1 MAASSSYRSTK
12 SGTRKSSS
20 KSTAKRSGAVS
31 EAQRVHK
38 HRMWSAVLSVLGVF
52 LFFVTWL
59 KGESLWNTMQMI
71 IWGLFG
77 VSAALVAPII
87 LYVSI
92 MMALDK
98 SKSAVV
104 TKLIQGFLL
113 IMLVSPLFELVHS
126 GDLAFSGESFSEKIT
141 LLYNSGAVDRQG
153 GGALSIFLGGLLT
166 SLCGWVCALII
177 IILLVLLFVMLL
189 TNITLIDVIRV
200 ISRLFVRIKKSVSES
215 SEEAAIRRLERE
227 EEEKQ
232 RLAVEEKNRAK
243 ETTKPATVGF
253 VDLSK
258 YLSGH
263 DEPAASEKS
272 ILAGDDSK
280 SKDKKLRQ
288 KQTEMPQ
295 IEEAPKIEE
304 TPQIK
309 EAPADFIAD
318 NISKDDAVPAPIAP
332 TPITAAEADIIEKA
346 EAISQ
351 SLPEPIIIPENKPAA
366 VEENNDILDVDV
378 QDGTI
383 NPIFVDKDG
392 QTTLI
397 EMEDADITGYSIP
410 PIELLNP
417 PQRSVSDED
426 TAAES
431 EKNAETL
438 VETLKSFGVVTRI
451 VGIHRGPSVTRY
463 ELQPA
468 AGVKVSKIT
477 NLADD
482 IALNL
487 AANGVRIEA
496 PIPGKAAVGIELA
509 NKARETVCIRELV
522 DSDAFR
528 NAGGKL
534 CFPVGK
540 DIEGK
545 IIIGDISK
553 MPHILIA
560 GTTGSGKSVF
570 TNSIIMSILYN
581 ASPDE
586 VKLILV
592 DPKQVEF
599 PVYNGIPHLLIPV
612 VTEAKKAAGAL
623 GWAVTE
629 MLKRYKL
636 FADNGVRDLKDYNKM
651 AAESDVLSPMP
662 QIVIVVD
669 ELADLMMAAPKEVED
684 SICRLAQLARAA
696 GMHLIIATQSPRVD
710 IVTGLIKANIPSRV
724 ALKVS
729 NQMDSRVILDEGGAE
744 KLLGNG
750 DLLYK
755 PVGLGKP
762 VRVQGSY
769 VATEEIKRAVDFLKA
784 QTSSQY
790 DEEVASEVE
799 KHIPVP
805 KGEKQ
810 AQESASDSGSD
821 GNMTERAAEAVIEA
835 GQASTSYLQRKLKL
849 GYARAARIMDELEE
863 LGVVG
868 PADGAKPREVR
879 MSRGQWLER
888 KASMSGNGDS

>member
-1 MAASSSYRSTK
+1 MAQKSSAS
-12 SGTRKSSS
+12 TRKRT
-20 KSTAKRSGAVS
+20 STAKKNTKAVS
-31 EAQRVHK
+31 EAKRIQK
-38 HRMWSAVLSVLGVF
+38 HRMWSTVLSIVGVF
-52 LFFVTWL
+52 LIFLTWL
-59 KGESLWNTMQMI
+59 NGESLWNSMQMI
-71 IWGLFG
+71 MWGLFG
-77 VSAALVAPII
+77 ISAALVAPIVI
-87 LYVSI
+87 YVAI
-92 MMALDK
+92 MLALDK

-104 TKLIQGFLL
+104 VKLVQGLLL
-113 IMLVSPLFELVHS
+113 ILLVSPMFEIIYGFTS
-126 GDLAFSGESFSEKIT
+126 KAGAFVGEDFTAKLT
-141 LLYNSGAVDRQG
+141 NLYQNGSINHQG
-153 GGALSIFLGGLLT
+153 GGALSIFLGGALT
-166 SLCGWVCALII
+166 GLCGEVCALII
-177 IILLVLLFVMLL
+177 IILLILLFVMLL
-189 TNITLIDVIRV
+189 TNITFVDVFRKIAAW
-200 ISRLFVRIKKSVSES
+200 ISRLKASLNES
-215 SEEAAIRRLERE
+215 SEEAAIKRLERE
-227 EEEKQ
+227 E
-232 RLAVEEKNRAK
+232 A
-243 ETTKPATVGF
+243 
-253 VDLSK
+253 
-258 YLSGH
+258 
-263 DEPAASEKS
+263 
-272 ILAGDDSK
+272 
-280 SKDKKLRQ
+280 RQ
-288 KQTEMPQ
+288 KQLA
-295 IEEAPKIEE
+295 EEAAREKDRRVDIAKFITDDMPAHTTDAQSAEVQDSKPRKKRKGERM
-304 TPQIK
+304 
-309 EAPADFIAD
+309 PADFIMPDEPEKLAEPAAPVEEAPAPAPVPQEPIKEEPVHAEEPKD
-318 NISKDDAVPAPIAP
+318 IPPLRIAEPTSKLDDA
-332 TPITAAEADIIEKA
+332 K
-346 EAISQ
+346 
-351 SLPEPIIIPENKPAA
+351 LKPAEEA
-366 VEENNDILDVDV
+366 VPTGEDDSV
-378 QDGTI
+378 
-383 NPIFVDKDG
+383 NPIYVEKDG

-397 EMEDADITGYSIP
+397 EMDDADVSGYSVP

-417 PQRSVSDED
+417 ASHAVESDDLLIETD
-426 TAAES
+426 
-431 EKNAETL
+431 KNAETL
-438 VETLKSFGVVTRI
+438 VDTLKSFGVVTRI

-477 NLADD
+477 SLADD

-509 NKARETVCIRELV
+509 NKVRETVCIRELI
-522 DSDAFR
+522 DSDEFR
-528 NAGGKL
+528 GANSKL
-534 CFPVGK
+534 SFPVGR

-545 IIIGDISK
+545 IIVGDISK

-651 AAESDVLSPMP
+651 AKDSDVLTPIP

-769 VATEEIKRAVDFLKA
+769 VATEEIKRVVDFLKA

-799 KHIPVP
+799 KHIPVA
-805 KGEKQ
+805 KGEKP
-810 AQESASDSGSD
+810 AQEASYDSGSD
-821 GNMTERAAEAVIEA
+821 NNMTERAIEVVVEA
-835 GQASTSYLQRKLKL
+835 GQASTSYLQRRLKL

-863 LGVVG
+863 MGIVG

-879 MSRGQWLER
+879 LTRSQWLER
-888 KASMSGNGDS
+888 KNSMLTESVNAGSGEEL

>member
-1 MAASSSYRSTK
+1 MAQKSSAS
-12 SGTRKSSS
+12 TRKRT
-20 KSTAKRSGAVS
+20 STAKKNTKAVS
-31 EAQRVHK
+31 EAKRIQK
-38 HRMWSAVLSVLGVF
+38 HRMWSTVLSIVGVF
-52 LFFVTWL
+52 LIFLTWL
-59 KGESLWNTMQMI
+59 NGESLWNSMQMI
-71 IWGLFG
+71 MWGLFG
-77 VSAALVAPII
+77 ISAALVAPIVI
-87 LYVSI
+87 YVAI
-92 MMALDK
+92 MLALDK

-104 TKLIQGFLL
+104 VKLVQGLLL
-113 IMLVSPLFELVHS
+113 ILLVSPMFEIIYGFTS
-126 GDLAFSGESFSEKIT
+126 KAGAFVGEDFTAKLT
-141 LLYNSGAVDRQG
+141 NLYQNGSINHQG
-153 GGALSIFLGGLLT
+153 GGALSIFLGGALT
-166 SLCGWVCALII
+166 GLCGEVCALII
-177 IILLVLLFVMLL
+177 IILLILLFVMLL
-189 TNITLIDVIRV
+189 TNITFVDVFRKIAAW
-200 ISRLFVRIKKSVSES
+200 ISRLKASLNES
-215 SEEAAIRRLERE
+215 SEEAAIKRLERE
-227 EEEKQ
+227 E
-232 RLAVEEKNRAK
+232 A
-243 ETTKPATVGF
+243 
-253 VDLSK
+253 
-258 YLSGH
+258 
-263 DEPAASEKS
+263 
-272 ILAGDDSK
+272 
-280 SKDKKLRQ
+280 RQ
-288 KQTEMPQ
+288 KQLA
-295 IEEAPKIEE
+295 EEAAREKDRRVDIAKFITDDMPAHTTDAQSAEVQDSKPRKKRKGERM
-304 TPQIK
+304 
-309 EAPADFIAD
+309 PADFIMPDEPEKLAEPAAPVEEAPAPAPVPQEPIKEEPVHAEEPKD
-318 NISKDDAVPAPIAP
+318 IPPLRIAEPTSKLDDAKLKPAEEAVPAG
-332 TPITAAEADIIEKA
+332 EDD
-346 EAISQ
+346 S
-351 SLPEPIIIPENKPAA
+351 
-366 VEENNDILDVDV
+366 V
-378 QDGTI
+378 
-383 NPIFVDKDG
+383 NPIYVEKDG

-397 EMEDADITGYSIP
+397 EMDDADVSGYSVP

-417 PQRSVSDED
+417 ASHAVESDDLLIETD
-426 TAAES
+426 
-431 EKNAETL
+431 KNAETL
-438 VETLKSFGVVTRI
+438 VDTLKSFGVVTRI

-477 NLADD
+477 SLADD

-509 NKARETVCIRELV
+509 NKVRETVCIRELI
-522 DSDAFR
+522 DSDEFR
-528 NAGGKL
+528 GANSKL
-534 CFPVGK
+534 SFPVGR

-545 IIIGDISK
+545 IIVGDISK

-651 AAESDVLSPMP
+651 AKDSDVLTPIP

-769 VATEEIKRAVDFLKA
+769 VATEEIKRVVDFLKA

-799 KHIPVP
+799 KHIPVA
-805 KGEKQ
+805 KGEKP
-810 AQESASDSGSD
+810 AQEASSDSGSD
-821 GNMTERAAEAVIEA
+821 NNMTERAIEVVVEA
-835 GQASTSYLQRKLKL
+835 GQASTSYLQRRLKL

-863 LGVVG
+863 MGIVG

-879 MSRGQWLER
+879 LTRSQWLER
-888 KASMSGNGDS
+888 KNSMLTESVNAGSGEEL

>member
-1 MAASSSYRSTK
+1 MAQKSSASS
-12 SGTRKSSS
+12 RKRT
-20 KSTAKRSGAVS
+20 STARKNTKAVS
-31 EAQRVHK
+31 EAKRIQK
-38 HRMWSAVLSVLGVF
+38 NRMWSTVLFIVGVF
-52 LFFVTWL
+52 LIFLTWL
-59 KGESLWNTMQMI
+59 KGESLWNSMQQI
-71 IWGLFG
+71 LWGLFG
-77 VSAALVAPII
+77 ISAALVAPIVI
-87 LYVSI
+87 YVAI
-92 MMALDK
+92 MLALDK

-104 TKLIQGFLL
+104 VKLVQGLLL
-113 IMLVSPLFELVHS
+113 ILLVSPMFEIIYGFSS
-126 GDLAFSGESFSEKIT
+126 GTGAFVGEDFTAKLTS
-141 LLYNSGAVDRQG
+141 LYQNGSVNHQG
-153 GGALSIFLGGLLT
+153 GGALSIFLGGALT
-166 SLCGWVCALII
+166 GLCGEVCALII
-177 IILLVLLFVMLL
+177 IILLILLFVMLL
-189 TNITLIDVIRV
+189 TNITFVDIFKK
-200 ISRLFVRIKKSVSES
+200 LFLWMSRIKASLSES
-215 SEEAAIRRLERE
+215 SEETAIKRLERE
-227 EEEKQ
+227 EARQKQLADEEAA
-232 RLAVEEKNRAK
+232 REKDCRVDIAK
-243 ETTKPATVGF
+243 FITDDPDMPAHTTE
-253 VDLSK
+253 S
-258 YLSGH
+258 
-263 DEPAASEKS
+263 AASEEK
-272 ILAGDDSK
+272 K
-280 SKDKKLRQ
+280 SKRKRKG
-288 KQTEMPQ
+288 ESM
-295 IEEAPKIEE
+295 
-304 TPQIK
+304 
-309 EAPADFIAD
+309 PADFIPPD
-318 NISKDDAVPAPIAP
+318 EPQKPES
-332 TPITAAEADIIEKA
+332 AAESASEPKQ
-346 EAISQ
+346 ELSGQ
-351 SLPEPIIIPENKPAA
+351 PEPSARHEIESSEI
-366 VEENNDILDVDV
+366 V
-378 QDGTI
+378 
-383 NPIFVDKDG
+383 NPIYVERNG
-392 QTTLI
+392 QTALI
-397 EMEDADITGYSIP
+397 EMDDSDLSGYNAP
-410 PIELLNP
+410 PIDLLNP
-417 PQRSVSDED
+417 ANHAI
-426 TAAES
+426 AADDLMMETD
-431 EKNAETL
+431 KNAETL
-438 VETLKSFGVVTRI
+438 VDTLKSFGVVTRI

-477 NLADD
+477 SLADD

-509 NKARETVCIRELV
+509 NKVRETVCIRELI
-522 DSDAFR
+522 DSDEFR
-528 NAGGKL
+528 SANSKL
-534 CFPVGK
+534 SFPVGR

-545 IIIGDISK
+545 IIVGDISK

-651 AAESDVLSPMP
+651 AKDSDSLTPIP

-696 GMHLIIATQSPRVD
+696 GMHLVIATQSPRVD

-769 VATEEIKRAVDFLKA
+769 VATEEIKRVVDFLKA

-799 KHIPVP
+799 KYIPVP
-805 KGEKQ
+805 KGEKPVQ
-810 AQESASDSGSD
+810 DANSDSSSD
-821 GNMTERAAEAVIEA
+821 DMTERAIEAVVEA

-863 LGVVG
+863 MGIVG

-879 MSRGQWLER
+879 LTRSQWLER
-888 KASMSGNGDS
+888 KNSLSSGIDSAGGGENT

>member
-1 MAASSSYRSTK
+1 MAQKSSAS
-12 SGTRKSSS
+12 TRKRT
-20 KSTAKRSGAVS
+20 STAKKNTKAVS
-31 EAQRVHK
+31 EAKRIQK
-38 HRMWSAVLSVLGVF
+38 HRMWSTVLSIVGVF
-52 LFFVTWL
+52 LIFLTWL
-59 KGESLWNTMQMI
+59 KGESLWNSMQMI
-71 IWGLFG
+71 LWGLFG
-77 VSAALVAPII
+77 ISAAIVAPIVI
-87 LYVSI
+87 YVAI
-92 MMALDK
+92 MLALDK

-104 TKLIQGFLL
+104 VKLVQGLLL
-113 IMLVSPLFELVHS
+113 ILLVSPMFEIIYGFTS
-126 GDLAFSGESFSEKIT
+126 KAGAFVGEDFTAKLT
-141 LLYNSGAVDRQG
+141 NLYQNGSINHQG
-153 GGALSIFLGGLLT
+153 GGALSIFLGGALT
-166 SLCGWVCALII
+166 GLCGEVCALII
-177 IILLVLLFVMLL
+177 IILLILLFVMLL
-189 TNITLIDVIRV
+189 TNITFVDVFRRISIW
-200 ISRLFVRIKKSVSES
+200 ISRLKNSLNES
-215 SEEAAIRRLERE
+215 SEEAAIKRLERE
-227 EEEKQ
+227 E
-232 RLAVEEKNRAK
+232 A
-243 ETTKPATVGF
+243 
-253 VDLSK
+253 
-258 YLSGH
+258 
-263 DEPAASEKS
+263 
-272 ILAGDDSK
+272 
-280 SKDKKLRQ
+280 RQ
-288 KQTEMPQ
+288 KQLA
-295 IEEAPKIEE
+295 EEAAREKDRRVDIAKFITDDMPAH
-304 TPQIK
+304 TTDAQSA
-309 EAPADFIAD
+309 EAQDSKPRKKRKGERMPADFIMPDEPEKPAEP
-318 NISKDDAVPAPIAP
+318 AVPVEEAPAP
-332 TPITAAEADIIEKA
+332 VPVP
-346 EAISQ
+346 
-351 SLPEPIIIPENKPAA
+351 PEPIQEELVRAEEPKDIPPLRIAEPTSKLDDAKLKTAEDESKPEDDDS
-366 VEENNDILDVDV
+366 V
-378 QDGTI
+378 
-383 NPIFVDKDG
+383 NPIYVEKDG

-397 EMEDADITGYSIP
+397 EMDDADVSGYSVP

-417 PQRSVSDED
+417 ASHAVESDDLLIETD
-426 TAAES
+426 
-431 EKNAETL
+431 KNAETL
-438 VETLKSFGVVTRI
+438 VDTLKSFGVVTRI

-477 NLADD
+477 SLADD

-509 NKARETVCIRELV
+509 NKVRETVCIRELI
-522 DSDAFR
+522 DSDEFR
-528 NAGGKL
+528 NANSKL
-534 CFPVGK
+534 SFPVGR

-545 IIIGDISK
+545 IIVGDISK

-651 AAESDVLSPMP
+651 AKDSDVLTPIP

-769 VATEEIKRAVDFLKA
+769 VATEEIKRVVDFLKA

-799 KHIPVP
+799 KHIPVA
-805 KGEKQ
+805 KGEKP
-810 AQESASDSGSD
+810 AQEANTDSGSD
-821 GNMTERAAEAVIEA
+821 NNMTERAIEVVVEA
-835 GQASTSYLQRKLKL
+835 GQASTSYLQRRLKL

-863 LGVVG
+863 MGIVG

-879 MSRGQWLER
+879 LTRSQWLER
-888 KASMSGNGDS
+888 KNSMLSESVNSGSGEEV

>member
-1 MAASSSYRSTK
+1 MAQKSSAS
-12 SGTRKSSS
+12 TRKRT
-20 KSTAKRSGAVS
+20 STAKKNTKAVS
-31 EAQRVHK
+31 EAKRIQK
-38 HRMWSAVLSVLGVF
+38 HRMWSTVLSIVGVF
-52 LFFVTWL
+52 LIFLTWL
-59 KGESLWNTMQMI
+59 NGESLWNSMQMI
-71 IWGLFG
+71 MWGLFG
-77 VSAALVAPII
+77 ISAALVAPIVI
-87 LYVSI
+87 YVAI
-92 MMALDK
+92 MLALDK

-104 TKLIQGFLL
+104 VKLVQGLLL
-113 IMLVSPLFELVHS
+113 ILLVSPMFEIIYGFTS
-126 GDLAFSGESFSEKIT
+126 KAGAFVGEDFTAKLT
-141 LLYNSGAVDRQG
+141 NLYQNGSINHQG
-153 GGALSIFLGGLLT
+153 GGAFSIFLGGALT
-166 SLCGWVCALII
+166 GLCGEVCALII
-177 IILLVLLFVMLL
+177 IILLILLFVMLL
-189 TNITLIDVIRV
+189 TNITFVDVFRKIAAW
-200 ISRLFVRIKKSVSES
+200 ISRLKASLNES
-215 SEEAAIRRLERE
+215 SEEAAIKRLERE
-227 EEEKQ
+227 E
-232 RLAVEEKNRAK
+232 A
-243 ETTKPATVGF
+243 
-253 VDLSK
+253 
-258 YLSGH
+258 
-263 DEPAASEKS
+263 
-272 ILAGDDSK
+272 
-280 SKDKKLRQ
+280 RQ
-288 KQTEMPQ
+288 KQLA
-295 IEEAPKIEE
+295 EEAAREKDRRVDIAKFITDDMPAHTTDAQSAEVQDSKPRKKRKGERM
-304 TPQIK
+304 
-309 EAPADFIAD
+309 PADFIMPDEPEKLAEPAAPVEEAPAPAPVPQEPIKEEPVHAEEPKD
-318 NISKDDAVPAPIAP
+318 IPPLRIAEPTSKLDDA
-332 TPITAAEADIIEKA
+332 K
-346 EAISQ
+346 
-351 SLPEPIIIPENKPAA
+351 LKPAEEA
-366 VEENNDILDVDV
+366 VPTGEDDSV
-378 QDGTI
+378 
-383 NPIFVDKDG
+383 NPIYVEKDG

-397 EMEDADITGYSIP
+397 EMDDADVSGYSVP

-417 PQRSVSDED
+417 ASHAVESDDLLIETD
-426 TAAES
+426 
-431 EKNAETL
+431 KNAETL
-438 VETLKSFGVVTRI
+438 VDTLKSFGVVTRI

-477 NLADD
+477 SLADD

-509 NKARETVCIRELV
+509 NKVRETVCIRELI
-522 DSDAFR
+522 DSDEFR
-528 NAGGKL
+528 GANSKL
-534 CFPVGK
+534 SFPVGR

-545 IIIGDISK
+545 IIVGDISK

-651 AAESDVLSPMP
+651 AKDSDVLTPIP

-769 VATEEIKRAVDFLKA
+769 VATEEIKRVVDFLKA

-799 KHIPVP
+799 KHIPVA
-805 KGEKQ
+805 KGEKP
-810 AQESASDSGSD
+810 AQEASSDSGSD
-821 GNMTERAAEAVIEA
+821 NNMTERAIEVVVEA
-835 GQASTSYLQRKLKL
+835 GQASTSYLQRRLKL

-863 LGVVG
+863 MGIVG

-879 MSRGQWLER
+879 LTRSQWLER
-888 KASMSGNGDS
+888 KNSMLTESVNAGSGEEL

>member
-1 MAASSSYRSTK
+1 MAQKSSAS
-12 SGTRKSSS
+12 TRKRTSTS
-20 KSTAKRSGAVS
+20 KKNTKAVS
-31 EAQRVHK
+31 EAKRIQK
-38 HRMWSAVLSVLGVF
+38 HRMWSTVLSIVGVF
-52 LFFVTWL
+52 LIFLTWL
-59 KGESLWNTMQMI
+59 KGESLWNSMQMI
-71 IWGLFG
+71 MWGLFG
-77 VSAALVAPII
+77 ISAALVAPIVI
-87 LYVSI
+87 YVAI
-92 MMALDK
+92 MLALDK

-104 TKLIQGFLL
+104 VKLVQGLLL
-113 IMLVSPLFELVHS
+113 ILLVSPMFEIIYGFTS
-126 GDLAFSGESFSEKIT
+126 KAGAFVGEDFTAKLT
-141 LLYNSGAVDRQG
+141 NLYQNGSINHQG
-153 GGALSIFLGGLLT
+153 GGALSIFLGGALT
-166 SLCGWVCALII
+166 GLCGEVCALII
-177 IILLVLLFVMLL
+177 IILLILLFVMLL
-189 TNITLIDVIRV
+189 TNITFVDVFRKIAAW
-200 ISRLFVRIKKSVSES
+200 ISRLKASLNES
-215 SEEAAIRRLERE
+215 SEEAAIKRLERE
-227 EEEKQ
+227 E
-232 RLAVEEKNRAK
+232 A
-243 ETTKPATVGF
+243 
-253 VDLSK
+253 
-258 YLSGH
+258 
-263 DEPAASEKS
+263 
-272 ILAGDDSK
+272 
-280 SKDKKLRQ
+280 RQ
-288 KQTEMPQ
+288 KQLA
-295 IEEAPKIEE
+295 EEAAREKDRRVDIAKFITDDMPAHTTDAQSAEVQDSKPRKKRKGERM
-304 TPQIK
+304 
-309 EAPADFIAD
+309 PADFIMPDEPEKLAEPAAPVEEAPAPAPVPQEPIKEEPVHAEEPKD
-318 NISKDDAVPAPIAP
+318 IPPLRIAEPTSKLDDAKLKPAEEAVPAG
-332 TPITAAEADIIEKA
+332 EDD
-346 EAISQ
+346 S
-351 SLPEPIIIPENKPAA
+351 
-366 VEENNDILDVDV
+366 V
-378 QDGTI
+378 
-383 NPIFVDKDG
+383 NPIYVEKDG

-397 EMEDADITGYSIP
+397 EMDDADVSGYSVP

-417 PQRSVSDED
+417 ASHAVESDDLLIETD
-426 TAAES
+426 
-431 EKNAETL
+431 KNAETL
-438 VETLKSFGVVTRI
+438 VDTLKSFGVVTRI

-477 NLADD
+477 SLADD

-509 NKARETVCIRELV
+509 NKVRETVCIRELI
-522 DSDAFR
+522 DSDEFR
-528 NAGGKL
+528 GANSKL
-534 CFPVGK
+534 SFPVGR

-545 IIIGDISK
+545 IIVGDISK

-651 AAESDVLSPMP
+651 AKDSDVLTPIP

-769 VATEEIKRAVDFLKA
+769 VATEEIKRVVDFLKA

-799 KHIPVP
+799 KHIPVA
-805 KGEKQ
+805 KGEKP
-810 AQESASDSGSD
+810 AQEASSDSGSD
-821 GNMTERAAEAVIEA
+821 NNMTERAIEVVVEA
-835 GQASTSYLQRKLKL
+835 GQASTSYLQRRLKL

-863 LGVVG
+863 MGIVG

-879 MSRGQWLER
+879 LTRSQWLER
-888 KASMSGNGDS
+888 KNSMLTESVNAGSGEEL

>member
-1 MAASSSYRSTK
+1 MAQKSSAS
-12 SGTRKSSS
+12 TRKRT
-20 KSTAKRSGAVS
+20 STAKKNTKAVS
-31 EAQRVHK
+31 EAKRIQK
-38 HRMWSAVLSVLGVF
+38 HRMWSTVLSIVGVF
-52 LFFVTWL
+52 LIFLTWL
-59 KGESLWNTMQMI
+59 NGESLWNSMQMI
-71 IWGLFG
+71 MWGLFG
-77 VSAALVAPII
+77 ISAALVAPIVI
-87 LYVSI
+87 YVAI
-92 MMALDK
+92 MLALDK

-104 TKLIQGFLL
+104 VKLVQGLLL
-113 IMLVSPLFELVHS
+113 ILLVSPMFEIIYGFTS
-126 GDLAFSGESFSEKIT
+126 KAGAFVGEDFTAKLT
-141 LLYNSGAVDRQG
+141 NLYQNGSINHQG
-153 GGALSIFLGGLLT
+153 GGALSIFLGGALT
-166 SLCGWVCALII
+166 SLCGEVCALII
-177 IILLVLLFVMLL
+177 IILLILLFVMLL
-189 TNITLIDVIRV
+189 TNITFVDVFRKIAAW
-200 ISRLFVRIKKSVSES
+200 ISRLKASLNES
-215 SEEAAIRRLERE
+215 SEEAAIKRLERE
-227 EEEKQ
+227 E
-232 RLAVEEKNRAK
+232 A
-243 ETTKPATVGF
+243 
-253 VDLSK
+253 
-258 YLSGH
+258 
-263 DEPAASEKS
+263 
-272 ILAGDDSK
+272 
-280 SKDKKLRQ
+280 RQ
-288 KQTEMPQ
+288 KQLA
-295 IEEAPKIEE
+295 EEAAREKDRRVDIAKFITDDMPAH
-304 TPQIK
+304 TTDAQSA
-309 EAPADFIAD
+309 EAQDSKPRKKRKGERMPADFIMPDEPEKPAEP
-318 NISKDDAVPAPIAP
+318 AVPVEEAPAP
-332 TPITAAEADIIEKA
+332 VPVP
-346 EAISQ
+346 
-351 SLPEPIIIPENKPAA
+351 PEPIQEEPIHAEEPKDIPPLRIAEPTSKLDDAKLKPAEEA
-366 VEENNDILDVDV
+366 VLAGEDDSV
-378 QDGTI
+378 
-383 NPIFVDKDG
+383 NPIYVEKDG

-397 EMEDADITGYSIP
+397 EMDDADVSGYSVP

-417 PQRSVSDED
+417 ASHAVESDDLLIETD
-426 TAAES
+426 
-431 EKNAETL
+431 KNAETL
-438 VETLKSFGVVTRI
+438 VDTLKSFGVVTRI

-477 NLADD
+477 SLADD

-509 NKARETVCIRELV
+509 NKVRETVCIRELI
-522 DSDAFR
+522 DSDEFR
-528 NAGGKL
+528 GANSKL
-534 CFPVGK
+534 SFPVGR

-545 IIIGDISK
+545 IIVGDISK

-651 AAESDVLSPMP
+651 AKDSDVLTPIP

-769 VATEEIKRAVDFLKA
+769 VATEEIKRVVDFLKA

-799 KHIPVP
+799 KHIPVA
-805 KGEKQ
+805 KGEKP
-810 AQESASDSGSD
+810 AQEASSDSGSD
-821 GNMTERAAEAVIEA
+821 NNMTERAIEVVVEA
-835 GQASTSYLQRKLKL
+835 GQASTSYLQRRLKL

-863 LGVVG
+863 MGIVG

-879 MSRGQWLER
+879 LTRSQWLER
-888 KASMSGNGDS
+888 KNSMLTESVNAGSGEEL

>member
-1 MAASSSYRSTK
+1 MAQKSSAS
-12 SGTRKSSS
+12 TRKRT
-20 KSTAKRSGAVS
+20 STAKKNTKAVS
-31 EAQRVHK
+31 EAKRIQK
-38 HRMWSAVLSVLGVF
+38 HRMWSTVLSIVGVF
-52 LFFVTWL
+52 LIFLTWL
-59 KGESLWNTMQMI
+59 NGESLWNSMQMI
-71 IWGLFG
+71 MWGLFG
-77 VSAALVAPII
+77 ISAALVAPIVI
-87 LYVSI
+87 YVAI
-92 MMALDK
+92 MLALDK

-104 TKLIQGFLL
+104 VKLVQGLLL
-113 IMLVSPLFELVHS
+113 ILLVSPMFEIIYGFTS
-126 GDLAFSGESFSEKIT
+126 KAGAFVGEDFTAKLT
-141 LLYNSGAVDRQG
+141 NLYQNGSINHQG
-153 GGALSIFLGGLLT
+153 GGALSIFLGGALT
-166 SLCGWVCALII
+166 GLCGEVCALII
-177 IILLVLLFVMLL
+177 IILLILLFVMLL
-189 TNITLIDVIRV
+189 TNITFVDVFRKIAAW
-200 ISRLFVRIKKSVSES
+200 ISRLKASLNES
-215 SEEAAIRRLERE
+215 SEEAAIKRLERE
-227 EEEKQ
+227 E
-232 RLAVEEKNRAK
+232 A
-243 ETTKPATVGF
+243 
-253 VDLSK
+253 
-258 YLSGH
+258 
-263 DEPAASEKS
+263 
-272 ILAGDDSK
+272 
-280 SKDKKLRQ
+280 RQ
-288 KQTEMPQ
+288 KQLA
-295 IEEAPKIEE
+295 EEAAREKDRRVDIAKFITDDMPAHTTDAQSAEVQDSKPRKKRKGERM
-304 TPQIK
+304 
-309 EAPADFIAD
+309 PADFIMPDEPEKPAEP
-318 NISKDDAVPAPIAP
+318 AVPVEEAPAP
-332 TPITAAEADIIEKA
+332 VPVP
-346 EAISQ
+346 
-351 SLPEPIIIPENKPAA
+351 PEPIQEEPIHAEEPKDIPPLRIAEPTSKLDDAKLKPAEEA
-366 VEENNDILDVDV
+366 VPTGEDDSV
-378 QDGTI
+378 
-383 NPIFVDKDG
+383 NPIYVEKDG

-397 EMEDADITGYSIP
+397 EMDDADVSGYSVP

-417 PQRSVSDED
+417 ASHAVESDDLLIETD
-426 TAAES
+426 
-431 EKNAETL
+431 KNAETL
-438 VETLKSFGVVTRI
+438 VDTLKSFGVVTRI

-477 NLADD
+477 SLADD

-509 NKARETVCIRELV
+509 NKVRETVCIRELI
-522 DSDAFR
+522 DSDEFR
-528 NAGGKL
+528 GANSKL
-534 CFPVGK
+534 SFPVGR

-545 IIIGDISK
+545 IIVGDISK

-651 AAESDVLSPMP
+651 AKDSDVLTPIP

-769 VATEEIKRAVDFLKA
+769 VATEEIKRVVDFLKA

-799 KHIPVP
+799 KHIPVA
-805 KGEKQ
+805 KGEKP
-810 AQESASDSGSD
+810 AQEASSDSGSD
-821 GNMTERAAEAVIEA
+821 NNMTERAIEVVVEA
-835 GQASTSYLQRKLKL
+835 GQASTSYLQRRLKL

-863 LGVVG
+863 MGIVG

-879 MSRGQWLER
+879 LTRSQWLER
-888 KASMSGNGDS
+888 KNSMLTESVNAGSGEEL

>member
-1 MAASSSYRSTK
+1 MAQKSSAS
-12 SGTRKSSS
+12 TRKRT
-20 KSTAKRSGAVS
+20 STAKKNTKAVS
-31 EAQRVHK
+31 EAKRIQK
-38 HRMWSAVLSVLGVF
+38 HRMWSTVLSIVGVF
-52 LFFVTWL
+52 LIFLTWL
-59 KGESLWNTMQMI
+59 KGESLWNSMQMI
-71 IWGLFG
+71 LWGLFG
-77 VSAALVAPII
+77 ISAAIVAPIVI
-87 LYVSI
+87 YVAI
-92 MMALDK
+92 MLALDK

-104 TKLIQGFLL
+104 VKLVQGLLL
-113 IMLVSPLFELVHS
+113 ILLVSPMFEIIYGFTS
-126 GDLAFSGESFSEKIT
+126 KTGAFVGEDFTAKLT
-141 LLYNSGAVDRQG
+141 NLYQNGSVNHQG
-153 GGALSIFLGGLLT
+153 GGALSIFLGGALT
-166 SLCGWVCALII
+166 GLCGEVCALII
-177 IILLVLLFVMLL
+177 IILLIILFVMLL
-189 TNITLIDVIRV
+189 TNITFVDIFRRISIW
-200 ISRLFVRIKKSVSES
+200 ISRLRSSLSES
-215 SEEAAIRRLERE
+215 SEEAAIKRLERE
-227 EEEKQ
+227 E
-232 RLAVEEKNRAK
+232 A
-243 ETTKPATVGF
+243 
-253 VDLSK
+253 
-258 YLSGH
+258 
-263 DEPAASEKS
+263 
-272 ILAGDDSK
+272 
-280 SKDKKLRQ
+280 RQ
-288 KQTEMPQ
+288 KQLAE
-295 IEEAPKIEE
+295 EEAAREKDRRVDIAKFITDDMPPHTTE
-304 TPQIK
+304 PQPEDADK
-309 EAPADFIAD
+309 KPRKKRKGERMPADFIMPDEPEKPDESCAPSQETPAHAEPMQEEPPHIEETKD
-318 NISKDDAVPAPIAP
+318 IPPLRVAEPTSKLDDSKLKSAEPEV
-332 TPITAAEADIIEKA
+332 TTAGEDD
-346 EAISQ
+346 S
-351 SLPEPIIIPENKPAA
+351 
-366 VEENNDILDVDV
+366 V
-378 QDGTI
+378 
-383 NPIFVDKDG
+383 NPIYVEKDG

-397 EMEDADITGYSIP
+397 EMDDADVSGYSVP

-417 PQRSVSDED
+417 ASHAVESDDLLIETD
-426 TAAES
+426 
-431 EKNAETL
+431 KNAETL
-438 VETLKSFGVVTRI
+438 VDTLKSFGVVTRI

-477 NLADD
+477 SLADD

-509 NKARETVCIRELV
+509 NKVRETVCIRELI
-522 DSDAFR
+522 DSDEFR
-528 NAGGKL
+528 NANSKL
-534 CFPVGK
+534 SFPVGR

-545 IIIGDISK
+545 IIVGDISK

-651 AAESDVLSPMP
+651 AKDSDVLAPIP

-769 VATEEIKRAVDFLKA
+769 VATEEIKRVVDFLKA

-799 KHIPVP
+799 KHIPVA
-805 KGEKQ
+805 KGEKT
-810 AQESASDSGSD
+810 AQEASGESSSEN
-821 GNMTERAAEAVIEA
+821 NMTERAIEVVVEA
-835 GQASTSYLQRKLKL
+835 GQASTSYLQRRLKL

-863 LGVVG
+863 MGIVG

-879 MSRGQWLER
+879 LTRSQWLER
-888 KASMSGNGDS
+888 KNSMLNESANTGSGEEIL

>member
-1 MAASSSYRSTK
+1 MAQKSSTS
-12 SGTRKSSS
+12 TRK
-20 KSTAKRSGAVS
+20 KPAAAKKDTKAVS
-31 EAQRVHK
+31 EAKRIQK
-38 HRMWSAVLSVLGVF
+38 HRMWSTVLFIVGVF
-52 LFFVTWL
+52 LIFLTWL
-59 KGESLWNTMQMI
+59 KGESLWNSMQMI
-71 IWGLFG
+71 LWGLFG
-77 VSAALVAPII
+77 ISAALVAPIVM
-87 LYVSI
+87 YVAV

-98 SKSAVV
+98 SRSAVV
-104 TKLIQGFLL
+104 VKLVQGLLL
-113 IMLVSPLFELVHS
+113 ILLISPMFEIIYGLS
-126 GDLAFSGESFSEKIT
+126 SKTSAFVGEDFSAKLT
-141 LLYNSGAVDRQG
+141 NLYQNGSLNHKG
-153 GGALSIFLGGLLT
+153 GGALSIFLGGALT
-166 SLCGWVCALII
+166 GLCGEVCALII
-177 IILLVLLFVMLL
+177 IILLILLFVMLL
-189 TNITLIDVIRV
+189 TNITFVDVFRKISSW
-200 ISRLFVRIKKSVSES
+200 ISRMKTSLNES
-215 SEEAAIRRLERE
+215 SEEAALKRLERE
-227 EEEKQ
+227 EARKKQLAEEEAA
-232 RLAVEEKNRAK
+232 REKERRVDIAK
-243 ETTKPATVGF
+243 FIT
-253 VDLSK
+253 
-258 YLSGH
+258 
-263 DEPAASEKS
+263 
-272 ILAGDDSK
+272 DDS
-280 SKDKKLRQ
+280 DMPAHTTETAADEKKPR
-288 KQTEMPQ
+288 KKRKGESM
-295 IEEAPKIEE
+295 
-304 TPQIK
+304 
-309 EAPADFIAD
+309 PADFIPPD
-318 NISKDDAVPAPIAP
+318 EPDKPEPIPDKPEPMPEPMPEPEPVPESKIKPEPAPSVKTKKPA
-332 TPITAAEADIIEKA
+332 AAEAA
-346 EAISQ
+346 
-351 SLPEPIIIPENKPAA
+351 
-366 VEENNDILDVDV
+366 DILPSDDAAPEVIESGDTV
-378 QDGTI
+378 
-383 NPIFVDKDG
+383 NPIYVERDG
-392 QTTLI
+392 QTALI
-397 EMEDADITGYSIP
+397 EMDDSDISGYSIP
-410 PIELLNP
+410 PIDLLNP
-417 PQRSVSDED
+417 ASRI
-426 TAAES
+426 AAGDDLMIETD
-431 EKNAETL
+431 KNAETL
-438 VETLKSFGVVTRI
+438 VDTLKSFGVVTRI

-477 NLADD
+477 SLADD

-509 NKARETVCIRELV
+509 NKIRETVCIRELI
-522 DSDAFR
+522 DSDEFR
-528 NAGGKL
+528 GANSKL
-534 CFPVGK
+534 SFPVGR

-545 IIIGDISK
+545 IIVGDISK

-651 AAESDVLSPMP
+651 AKESDVLTPIP

-769 VATEEIKRAVDFLKA
+769 VATEEIKRVVDFLKA
-784 QTSSQY
+784 QTTSQY

-799 KHIPVP
+799 KHIPVA
-805 KGEKQ
+805 KGEKP
-810 AQESASDSGSD
+810 AQESQSDSSSD
-821 GNMTERAAEAVIEA
+821 NMTERAIEAVVEA
-835 GQASTSYLQRKLKL
+835 GQASTSYLQRRLKL

-863 LGVVG
+863 MGIVG

-879 MSRGQWLER
+879 LTRSQWLER
-888 KASMSGNGDS
+888 KNSMLNESVNTGSGDEE

>member
-1 MAASSSYRSTK
+1 MAQKSSAS
-12 SGTRKSSS
+12 TRKRT
-20 KSTAKRSGAVS
+20 STAKKNTKAVS
-31 EAQRVHK
+31 EAKRIQK
-38 HRMWSAVLSVLGVF
+38 HRMWSTVLSIVGVF
-52 LFFVTWL
+52 LIFLTWL
-59 KGESLWNTMQMI
+59 NGESLWNSMQMI
-71 IWGLFG
+71 MWGLFG
-77 VSAALVAPII
+77 ISAALVAPIVI
-87 LYVSI
+87 YVAI
-92 MMALDK
+92 MLALDK

-104 TKLIQGFLL
+104 VKLVQGLLL
-113 IMLVSPLFELVHS
+113 ILLVSPMFEIIYGFTS
-126 GDLAFSGESFSEKIT
+126 KAGAFVGEDFTAKLT
-141 LLYNSGAVDRQG
+141 NLYQNGSINHQG
-153 GGALSIFLGGLLT
+153 GGALSIFLGGALT
-166 SLCGWVCALII
+166 GLCGEVCALII
-177 IILLVLLFVMLL
+177 IILLILLFVMLL
-189 TNITLIDVIRV
+189 TNITFVDVFRKIAAW
-200 ISRLFVRIKKSVSES
+200 ISRLKASLNES
-215 SEEAAIRRLERE
+215 SEEAAIKRLERE
-227 EEEKQ
+227 E
-232 RLAVEEKNRAK
+232 A
-243 ETTKPATVGF
+243 
-253 VDLSK
+253 
-258 YLSGH
+258 
-263 DEPAASEKS
+263 
-272 ILAGDDSK
+272 
-280 SKDKKLRQ
+280 RQ
-288 KQTEMPQ
+288 KQLA
-295 IEEAPKIEE
+295 EEAAREKDRRVDIAKFITDDMPAHTTDAQSAEVQDSKPRKKRKGERM
-304 TPQIK
+304 
-309 EAPADFIAD
+309 PADFIMPDEPEKLAEPAAPVEEAPAPAPVPQEPIKEEPVHAEEPKD
-318 NISKDDAVPAPIAP
+318 IPPLRIAEPTSKLDDA
-332 TPITAAEADIIEKA
+332 K
-346 EAISQ
+346 
-351 SLPEPIIIPENKPAA
+351 LKPAEEA
-366 VEENNDILDVDV
+366 VPTGEDDSV
-378 QDGTI
+378 
-383 NPIFVDKDG
+383 NPIYVEKDG

-397 EMEDADITGYSIP
+397 EMDDADVSGYSVP

-417 PQRSVSDED
+417 ASHAVESDDLLIETD
-426 TAAES
+426 
-431 EKNAETL
+431 KNAETL
-438 VETLKSFGVVTRI
+438 VDTLKSFGVVTRI

-477 NLADD
+477 SLADD

-509 NKARETVCIRELV
+509 NKVRETVCIRELI
-522 DSDAFR
+522 DSDEFR
-528 NAGGKL
+528 GANSKL
-534 CFPVGK
+534 SFPVGR

-545 IIIGDISK
+545 IIVGDISK

-651 AAESDVLSPMP
+651 AKDSDVLTPIP

-769 VATEEIKRAVDFLKA
+769 VATEEIKRVVDFLKA

-799 KHIPVP
+799 KHIPVA
-805 KGEKQ
+805 KGEKP
-810 AQESASDSGSD
+810 AQEASSDSGSD
-821 GNMTERAAEAVIEA
+821 NNMTERAIEVVVEA
-835 GQASTSYLQRKLKL
+835 GQASTSYLQRRLKL

-863 LGVVG
+863 MGIVG

-879 MSRGQWLER
+879 LTRSQWLER
-888 KASMSGNGDS
+888 KNSMLTESVNTGSGEEL

>member
-1 MAASSSYRSTK
+1 MAQKSSAS
-12 SGTRKSSS
+12 TRKRT
-20 KSTAKRSGAVS
+20 STAKKNTKAVS
-31 EAQRVHK
+31 EAKRIQK
-38 HRMWSAVLSVLGVF
+38 HRMWSTVLSIVGVF
-52 LFFVTWL
+52 LIFLTWL
-59 KGESLWNTMQMI
+59 KGESLWNSMQMI
-71 IWGLFG
+71 LWGLFG
-77 VSAALVAPII
+77 ISAAIVAPIVI
-87 LYVSI
+87 YVAI
-92 MMALDK
+92 MLALDK

-104 TKLIQGFLL
+104 VKLVQGLLL
-113 IMLVSPLFELVHS
+113 ILLVSPMFEIIYGFTS
-126 GDLAFSGESFSEKIT
+126 KTGAFVGEDFTAKLT
-141 LLYNSGAVDRQG
+141 NLYQNGSVNHQG
-153 GGALSIFLGGLLT
+153 GGALSIFLGGALT
-166 SLCGWVCALII
+166 GLCGEVCALII
-177 IILLVLLFVMLL
+177 IILLIILFVMLL
-189 TNITLIDVIRV
+189 TNITFVDIFRRISIW
-200 ISRLFVRIKKSVSES
+200 ISRLRSSLSES
-215 SEEAAIRRLERE
+215 SEEAAIKRLERE
-227 EEEKQ
+227 E
-232 RLAVEEKNRAK
+232 A
-243 ETTKPATVGF
+243 
-253 VDLSK
+253 
-258 YLSGH
+258 
-263 DEPAASEKS
+263 
-272 ILAGDDSK
+272 
-280 SKDKKLRQ
+280 RQ
-288 KQTEMPQ
+288 KQLAE
-295 IEEAPKIEE
+295 EEAAREKDRRVDIAKFITDDMPPHTTE
-304 TPQIK
+304 PQPDDADK
-309 EAPADFIAD
+309 KPRKKRKGERMPADFIMPDEPEKPDESCAPSQETPAHAEPMQEEPPHIEETKD
-318 NISKDDAVPAPIAP
+318 IPPLRVAEPTSKLDDSKLKSAEPEV
-332 TPITAAEADIIEKA
+332 TTAGEDD
-346 EAISQ
+346 S
-351 SLPEPIIIPENKPAA
+351 
-366 VEENNDILDVDV
+366 V
-378 QDGTI
+378 
-383 NPIFVDKDG
+383 NPIYVEKDG

-397 EMEDADITGYSIP
+397 EMDDADVSGYSVP

-417 PQRSVSDED
+417 ASHAVESDDLLIETD
-426 TAAES
+426 
-431 EKNAETL
+431 KNAETL
-438 VETLKSFGVVTRI
+438 VDTLKSFGVVTRI

-477 NLADD
+477 SLADD

-509 NKARETVCIRELV
+509 NKVRETVCIRELI
-522 DSDAFR
+522 DSDEFR
-528 NAGGKL
+528 NANSKL
-534 CFPVGK
+534 SFPVGR

-545 IIIGDISK
+545 IIVGDISK

-651 AAESDVLSPMP
+651 AKDSDVLAPIP

-769 VATEEIKRAVDFLKA
+769 VATEEIKRVVDFLKA

-799 KHIPVP
+799 KHIPVA
-805 KGEKQ
+805 KGEKP
-810 AQESASDSGSD
+810 AQEASGESSSEN
-821 GNMTERAAEAVIEA
+821 NMTERAIEVVVEA
-835 GQASTSYLQRKLKL
+835 GQASTSYLQRRLKL

-863 LGVVG
+863 MGIVG

-879 MSRGQWLER
+879 LTRSQWLER
-888 KASMSGNGDS
+888 KNSMLNESANTGSGEEIL

>member
-1 MAASSSYRSTK
+1 MAQKSSAS
-12 SGTRKSSS
+12 TRKRT
-20 KSTAKRSGAVS
+20 STAKKNTKAVS
-31 EAQRVHK
+31 EAKRIQK
-38 HRMWSAVLSVLGVF
+38 HRMWSTVLSIVGVF
-52 LFFVTWL
+52 LIFLTWL
-59 KGESLWNTMQMI
+59 KGESLWNSMQMI
-71 IWGLFG
+71 LWGLFG
-77 VSAALVAPII
+77 ISAAIVAPIVI
-87 LYVSI
+87 YVAI
-92 MMALDK
+92 MLALDK

-104 TKLIQGFLL
+104 VKLVQGLLL
-113 IMLVSPLFELVHS
+113 ILLVSPMFEIIYGFTS
-126 GDLAFSGESFSEKIT
+126 KTGAFVGEDFTAKLT
-141 LLYNSGAVDRQG
+141 NLYQNGSVNHQG
-153 GGALSIFLGGLLT
+153 GGALSIFLGGALT
-166 SLCGWVCALII
+166 GLCGEVCALII
-177 IILLVLLFVMLL
+177 IILLIILFVMLL
-189 TNITLIDVIRV
+189 TNITFVDVFRRISIW
-200 ISRLFVRIKKSVSES
+200 ISRLRSSLSES
-215 SEEAAIRRLERE
+215 SEEAAIKRLERE
-227 EEEKQ
+227 E
-232 RLAVEEKNRAK
+232 A
-243 ETTKPATVGF
+243 
-253 VDLSK
+253 
-258 YLSGH
+258 
-263 DEPAASEKS
+263 
-272 ILAGDDSK
+272 
-280 SKDKKLRQ
+280 RQ
-288 KQTEMPQ
+288 KQLAE
-295 IEEAPKIEE
+295 EEAAREKDRRVDIAKFITDDMPPHTTE
-304 TPQIK
+304 PQPEDADK
-309 EAPADFIAD
+309 KPRKKRKGERMPADFIMPDEPEKPDESCAP
-318 NISKDDAVPAPIAP
+318 SSETPAPAELMQEEPPHIEETKDIPPLRVAEP
-332 TPITAAEADIIEKA
+332 TSKLDDSKLKSAEPEVTTAGEDD
-346 EAISQ
+346 S
-351 SLPEPIIIPENKPAA
+351 
-366 VEENNDILDVDV
+366 V
-378 QDGTI
+378 
-383 NPIFVDKDG
+383 NPIYVEKDG
-392 QTTLI
+392 QTALI
-397 EMEDADITGYSIP
+397 EMDDADVSGYSVP

-417 PQRSVSDED
+417 ASHAVESDDLLIETD
-426 TAAES
+426 
-431 EKNAETL
+431 KNAETL
-438 VETLKSFGVVTRI
+438 VDTLKSFGVVTRI

-477 NLADD
+477 SLADD

-509 NKARETVCIRELV
+509 NKVRETVCIRELI
-522 DSDAFR
+522 DSDEFR
-528 NAGGKL
+528 NANSKL
-534 CFPVGK
+534 SFPVGR

-545 IIIGDISK
+545 IIVGDISK
-553 MPHILIA
+553 MPHVLIA

-651 AAESDVLSPMP
+651 AKDSDVLAPIP

-769 VATEEIKRAVDFLKA
+769 VATEEIKRVVDFLKA

-799 KHIPVP
+799 KHIPVA
-805 KGEKQ
+805 KGEKP
-810 AQESASDSGSD
+810 AQETSSESSAEN
-821 GNMTERAAEAVIEA
+821 NMTERAIEVVVEA
-835 GQASTSYLQRKLKL
+835 GQASTSYLQRRLKL

-863 LGVVG
+863 MGIVG

-879 MSRGQWLER
+879 LTRSQWLER
-888 KASMSGNGDS
+888 KNTMLNESADTGSGEDIL

>member
-1 MAASSSYRSTK
+1 MAANSTSRSTK
-12 SGTRKSSS
+12 GGTKKSSN
-20 KSTAKRSGAVS
+20 KSPAKKSGAVS

-38 HRMWSAVLSVLGVF
+38 HRIWSTVLSVVAIF
-52 LFFVTWL
+52 LFFLTWL
-59 KGESLWNTMQMI
+59 KGEAFWGMMQSVL
-71 IWGLFG
+71 WGLFG
-77 VSAALVAPII
+77 VSAVLVAPII
-87 LYVSI
+87 LYVSV
-92 MMALDK
+92 MLALDK

-104 TKLIQGFLL
+104 TKLVQGLLL
-113 IMLVSPLFELVHS
+113 IMLVSPLFELIHS
-126 GDLAFSGESFSEKIT
+126 KDLAFVGENFAQIIT
-141 LLYNSGAVDRQG
+141 ALYKTGAQNRQG

-177 IILLVLLFVMLL
+177 IILLAILFVMLL
-189 TNITLIDVIRV
+189 TNVTFVDVGKAV
-200 ISRLFVRIKKSVSES
+200 SRLIKRIKHSFSES
-215 SEEAAIRRLERE
+215 SEEAAARRLERE
-227 EEEKQ
+227 EEERQ
-232 RLAVEEKNRAK
+232 RLAEEEKNK
-243 ETTKPATVGF
+243 QKDLSKPATVGF
-253 VDLSK
+253 VDLSR
-258 YLSGH
+258 YLSG
-263 DEPAASEKS
+263 
-272 ILAGDDSK
+272 DD
-280 SKDKKLRQ
+280 RR
-288 KQTEMPQ
+288 
-295 IEEAPKIEE
+295 EA
-304 TPQIK
+304 
-309 EAPADFIAD
+309 
-318 NISKDDAVPAPIAP
+318 
-332 TPITAAEADIIEKA
+332 
-346 EAISQ
+346 
-351 SLPEPIIIPENKPAA
+351 ENKPEIAAEKEKEPKEKKRNKKQAEQAQSEQAQLEQEKPEDTFSKELLEAFAPKPTSAAKTPKDEKPKESTEPDIAVVPDDEPESDQHEPEAA
-366 VEENNDILDVDV
+366 VLQN
-378 QDGTI
+378 DGTV
-383 NPIFVDKDG
+383 NPIFIDKDG

-397 EMEDADITGYSIP
+397 EMDDSSATGYSIP
-410 PIELLNP
+410 PIDLLNP
-417 PQRSVSDED
+417 PNRSISDD
-426 TAAES
+426 DISLES

-477 NLADD
+477 NLSDD

-509 NKARETVCIRELV
+509 NKMRETVCIRELV
-522 DSDAFR
+522 DSDEFR

-534 CFPVGK
+534 SFPVGK

-651 AAESDVLSPMP
+651 AAGSDVLSPMP

-769 VATEEIKRAVDFLKA
+769 VATEEIKRVVDFLKA

-799 KHIPVP
+799 KHIPIP
-805 KGEKQ
+805 KGEKPS
-810 AQESASDSGSD
+810 QEANADSNAD
-821 GNMTERAAEAVIEA
+821 DMTERAIEVIVEA
-835 GQASTSYLQRKLKL
+835 GKASTSFLQTRLKL
-849 GYARAARIMDELEE
+849 GYARAARIMNELEE
-863 LGVVG
+863 MGVVG

-879 MSRGQWLER
+879 MSKGQWLER
-888 KASMSGNGDS
+888 KDSMNSGN